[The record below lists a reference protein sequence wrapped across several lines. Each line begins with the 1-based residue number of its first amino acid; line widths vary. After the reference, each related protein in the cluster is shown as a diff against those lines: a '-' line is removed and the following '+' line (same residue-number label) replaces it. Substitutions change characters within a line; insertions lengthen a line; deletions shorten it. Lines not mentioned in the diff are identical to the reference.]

1 MAADM
6 EHVPLTSELLNVMR
20 GAARKAIDLKEPFIT
35 PRAILL
41 SLLDDPGVGPAMESV
56 VNREKV
62 RAADIAESAGMT
74 RLIDE
79 RMDGEQPALTRYDTL
94 AFKTPDGRTSM
105 WLNKEAYAIFIEG
118 AQRVDDAY
126 YPKHLALGLAA
137 QAIHA
142 AGLLTA
148 IRVEPGALTDAIYKL

>member
-6 EHVPLTSELLNVMR
+6 EHVPLSSELLNVMR
-20 GAARKAIDLKEPFIT
+20 GAVRKAIELKDPFVT

-41 SLLDDPGVGPAMESV
+41 SLLEDPGIGSAIASV
-56 VNREKV
+56 VNRDKV
-62 RAADIAESAGMT
+62 RAAEIGESAGMT

-118 AQRVDDAY
+118 AQRVEDAY

-142 AGLLTA
+142 AGLLPA
-148 IRVEPGALTDAIYKL
+148 IRVEPGALVDVIYKL